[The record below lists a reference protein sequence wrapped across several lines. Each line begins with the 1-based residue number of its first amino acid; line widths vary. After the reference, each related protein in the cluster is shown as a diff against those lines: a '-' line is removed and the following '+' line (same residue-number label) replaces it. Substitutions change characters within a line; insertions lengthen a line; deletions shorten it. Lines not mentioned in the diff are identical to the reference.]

1 MPDIRLD
8 QIGALKRP
16 QWLLDVFKRHKAG
29 EASDAE
35 LREAQDRS
43 IRELVAGQE
52 AAGMAVVTDGE
63 HRRRVFIQSFTDSVS
78 GFGQYDYMASRSP
91 LVSKLRKTGNRPLDE
106 FRFVKPLTRRMI
118 KT

>member
-16 QWLLDVFKRHKAG
+16 QWLLDVFKRHRAG

-43 IRELVAGQE
+43 IRELVAKQE
-52 AAGMAVVTDGE
+52 GAGMPVVTDGE
-63 HRRRVFIQSFTDSVS
+63 HRRRVFMQSFTDSGS
-78 GFGQYDYMASRSP
+78 GFAPYDYMANRSP
-91 LVSKLRKTGNRPLDE
+91 LVSRLKKTGNRPRDE
-106 FRFVKPLTRRMI
+106 YRFV
-118 KT
+118 